1 MDEQTR
7 QDPQDHPNQGHV
19 VVTDD
24 SLTVR
29 MMLKSHLEGAGYRVS
44 VFADGEACAAHMGSG
59 EPAPDLVLL
68 DVVMPGMDGL
78 EVLRLIKGNDRLGY
92 VPVILLTARGEVSD
106 RVEGLNLGA
115 DDYIAKPFE
124 SDELLARV
132 RAHIRIKRLQ
142 DALSAQNQALEAA
155 NQEKAVLLDQLEAK
169 NAQLAELAKTDP
181 LTGIANRG
189 HIESCLGDEV
199 ARAQRFKHPL
209 SVAMLDIDHF
219 KQINDGFGHP
229 FGDRAIREI
238 ARVLADTLRQVDK
251 VGRYGG
257 EEFLMVLPDTDLAGA
272 RIVAERIRQ
281 IVAGT
286 VFQPE
291 NHQATVSI
299 GLAQWDPALESWE
312 ALVSR
317 ADKALYEAK
326 ETGRNRVCCWDGE
339 GTGVTP

>member
-1 MDEQTR
+1 MDGSS
-7 QDPQDHPNQGHV
+7 QGRV
-19 VVTDD
+19 AVTDD

-29 MMLKSHLEGAGYRVS
+29 MMLKSHLEGAGYEVS
-44 VFADGEACAAHMGSG
+44 AFADGESFAAYLASG

-78 EVLRLIKGNDRLGY
+78 EVLRLIKGDARVGY
-92 VPVILLTARGEVSD
+92 LPVILLTARGEVSD

-132 RAHIRIKRLQ
+132 HAHIRIKRLQ
-142 DALSAQNQALEAA
+142 DAVAAQNKALEAA
-155 NQEKAVLLDQLEAK
+155 NEEKATLLSQLESK
-169 NAQLAELAKTDP
+169 NTQLAVLAKTDP

-189 HIESCLGDEV
+189 HIEACLGDEV
-199 ARAQRFKHPL
+199 ARARRFQHPL
-209 SVAMLDIDHF
+209 AVAMLDIDHF

-238 ARVLADTLRQVDK
+238 ARVLAETVRQVDK

-257 EEFLMVLPDTDLAGA
+257 EEFLLVLPDTDMPGA
-272 RIVAERIRQ
+272 RILAERIREL
-281 IVAGT
+281 VAAT
-286 VFQPE
+286 VFEPE
-291 NHQATVSI
+291 GHQATVSI
-299 GLAQWDPALESWE
+299 GLARWEPGLDSWE
-312 ALVSR
+312 ALVSN

-326 ETGRNRVCCWDGE
+326 ETGRNRVCCWDAE